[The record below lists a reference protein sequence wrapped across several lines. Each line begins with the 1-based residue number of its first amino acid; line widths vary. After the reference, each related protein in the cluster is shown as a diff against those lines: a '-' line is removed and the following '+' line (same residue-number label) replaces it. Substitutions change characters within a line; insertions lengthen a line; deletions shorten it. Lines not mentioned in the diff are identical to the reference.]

1 MGVTAVPLPDW
12 KCGGGRLSVRTAMTA
27 THRRVIPWAQLAAA
41 GAAMALGAILL
52 VGARG
57 ISFAAGY
64 DRIGP
69 RFFPYSVGVGLI
81 GLGAAF
87 AAHLVLASRKGRESD
102 LALADDDPIRWR
114 RLALVLAAL
123 ALTILLL
130 DRAGFVIA
138 CALQLWLVARAF
150 GSTRPVRD
158 AVVAVLLPTIV
169 YFAFSRGLGLSL
181 PAGIFERFS

>member
-1 MGVTAVPLPDW
+1 
-12 KCGGGRLSVRTAMTA
+12 
-27 THRRVIPWAQLAAA
+27 
-41 GAAMALGAILL
+41 MALGVILL

-87 AAHLVLASRKGRESD
+87 AAHLLLANRRGSETD
-102 LALADDDPIRWR
+102 LAPAGEDPISWR
-114 RLALVLAAL
+114 QLMVVLAAL
-123 ALTILLL
+123 ALTVLLL

-181 PAGIFERFS
+181 PAGVFERFS

>member
-12 KCGGGRLSVRTAMTA
+12 KCGGGRLSVRTEMTA

-41 GAAMALGAILL
+41 GAAMALGALLL

-81 GLGAAF
+81 ALGVALGAA
-87 AAHLVLASRKGRESD
+87 LVLGRGAEREPPEAEPD
-102 LALADDDPIRWR
+102 
-114 RLALVLAAL
+114 RLAS
-123 ALTILLL
+123 
-130 DRAGFVIA
+130 AGSA
-138 CALQLWLVARAF
+138 
-150 GSTRPVRD
+150 D
-158 AVVAVLLPTIV
+158 A
-169 YFAFSRGLGLSL
+169 G
-181 PAGIFERFS
+181 